1 MLVFG
6 EEAITFH
13 MLHNMLSNDG
23 FHSLACNAG
32 ETNGSIGA
40 GQASRSFFCVLVLF
54 WLVSKTQV
62 GSPPPTISGILG
74 AGEHLGCRIVP

>member
-1 MLVFG
+1 
-6 EEAITFH
+6 

-32 ETNGSIGA
+32 DANRSIVA

-54 WLVSKTQV
+54 WLVSMTQV
-62 GSPPPTISGILG
+62 GSPPPAISIILG
-74 AGEHLGCRIVP
+74 AGEHLVWRIVP

>member
-32 ETNGSIGA
+32 ETNRSIVA
-40 GQASRSFFCVLVLF
+40 GKASRSFFVYWCYFGLF
-54 WLVSKTQV
+54 
-62 GSPPPTISGILG
+62 P
-74 AGEHLGCRIVP
+74 

>member
-23 FHSLACNAG
+23 FHSFAYNAG
-32 ETNGSIGA
+32 ETNMSIVA
-40 GQASRSFFCVLVLF
+40 GQASRSFFVYWCYFGLF
-54 WLVSKTQV
+54 
-62 GSPPPTISGILG
+62 P
-74 AGEHLGCRIVP
+74 

>member
-6 EEAITFH
+6 KEAITFH

-32 ETNGSIGA
+32 ATNRSIVA
-40 GQASRSFFCVLVLF
+40 GQASQSFFVYNWCYFGLF
-54 WLVSKTQV
+54 
-62 GSPPPTISGILG
+62 P
-74 AGEHLGCRIVP
+74 